1 MALKVWTKD
10 TCPLLAISDK
20 GATGSLWEISAVGSP
35 RFLYRGEVLAAPPVA
50 VYYGEIK
57 LTRVYTIS
65 DLSTTNTWI
74 WGNFEGNADPDTIYV
89 NTGESIETVGS
100 DIVYRS
106 QRFDI
111 ITSSTSFDRI
121 CFGARISNNAT
132 VSSLVNVT
140 LYSSTDVYKANILPM
155 VSMVANT
162 MLDDSSKLAIPKTY
176 KVCVE
181 AADPSVSIL
190 MSGDE
195 Y

>member
-20 GATGSLWEISAVGSP
+20 GATGSLWEISSAGSP
-35 RFLYRGEVLAAPPVA
+35 RFLYRGETLAVPPLV
-50 VYYGEIK
+50 VYYGEVK
-57 LTRVYTIS
+57 LTRVYNLS
-65 DLSTTNTWI
+65 DLSTTNTWT
-74 WGNFEGNADPDTIYV
+74 WGNYEGNEDPDTIYV
-89 NTGESIETVGS
+89 NTGESIEAVGS

-111 ITSSTSFDRI
+111 ITASTAYDRI
-121 CFGARISNNAT
+121 CFGARISNNASVT
-132 VSSLVNVT
+132 ALVNVT
-140 LYSSTDVYKANILPM
+140 LYSSTDVYKANVLPA
-155 VSMVANT
+155 VNMVANT
-162 MLDDSSKLAIPKTY
+162 MLDDSSKIAVPKTY

-181 AADPSVSIL
+181 AGDPAISIL